1 MVESSLAWEGEA
13 GGSKA
18 GFGGRGRNEG
28 ILTVDFA
35 RGVCSGSSP
44 GAEVP

>member
-1 MVESSLAWEGEA
+1 MESPLAWEGEA
-13 GGSKA
+13 GGSNA
-18 GFGGRGRNEG
+18 GCGGRGRSEG

-44 GAEVP
+44 GAEAS